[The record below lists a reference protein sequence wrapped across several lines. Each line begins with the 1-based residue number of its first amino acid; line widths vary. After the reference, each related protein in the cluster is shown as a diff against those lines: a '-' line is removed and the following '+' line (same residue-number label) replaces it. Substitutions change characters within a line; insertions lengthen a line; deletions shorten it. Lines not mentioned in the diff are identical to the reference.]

1 MALAVFFLLVG
12 VLFAEIGM
20 IGPRWANLVGAAC
33 LTACALTL
41 ATLRSVYE
49 SRGGR
54 MSPTVAAPPVARDGK
69 APSSSVTALR
79 ST

>member
-33 LTACALTL
+33 LAACALTL
-41 ATLRSVYE
+41 VTLRSVYE
-49 SRGGR
+49 KRRRR
-54 MSPTVAAPPVARDGK
+54 MSPRPAPPAVREGK

>member
-33 LTACALTL
+33 LAACAMTL

-49 SRGGR
+49 SRRGR
-54 MSPTVAAPPVARDGK
+54 TSPTAAARDGK

>member
-33 LTACALTL
+33 LAACAMTL
-41 ATLRSVYE
+41 LTLRSVYE
-49 SRGGR
+49 RRRVR
-54 MSPTVAAPPVARDGK
+54 MSPKSAAPPAVREGK